1 MLIQIK
7 NQDDII
13 LLSLRKTIKTKKLLK
28 GVFSMRKLNSTELTK
43 VNGGYYIPFY
53 KEKFSDKEFLLYGIT
68 HIHRSFGADT
78 FYTEDMS
85 GLPVALSRNEAETL
99 VSLSCKGLVKP
110 RNAKWA

>member
-1 MLIQIK
+1 MK
-7 NQDDII
+7 
-13 LLSLRKTIKTKKLLK
+13 
-28 GVFSMRKLNSTELTK
+28 KLNSTELPK

-68 HIHRSFGADT
+68 HIHRSLGADT

-99 VSLSCKGLVKP
+99 VRLYCKCLVNP
-110 RNAKWA
+110 RKAIWD

>member
-1 MLIQIK
+1 
-7 NQDDII
+7 
-13 LLSLRKTIKTKKLLK
+13 
-28 GVFSMRKLNSTELTK
+28 MRKLNSTELTK
-43 VNGGYYIPFY
+43 VNGGYYMPFY

-68 HIHRSFGADT
+68 HIERFWGVDT

-110 RNAKWA
+110 RNAKRS

>member
-53 KEKFSDKEFLLYGIT
+53 KE
-68 HIHRSFGADT
+68 
-78 FYTEDMS
+78 
-85 GLPVALSRNEAETL
+85 
-99 VSLSCKGLVKP
+99 
-110 RNAKWA
+110 